1 MSPQFQIAAV
11 ILAAGESSR
20 LGQPKQLIQFR
31 GKTLVRRMVDA
42 ASEADCRPVL
52 VVLGNSKRTS
62 HLHSQ
67 GSPKGEASEHEI
79 DLIEAIS
86 CELKKT
92 GATIVANPNWKRGIG
107 TSIRAG
113 VQHLIEIAPGVEA
126 TVLLACDQPFVDRA
140 VIEGLITLH
149 HETRKPIV
157 AASYAGTLGVPALF
171 DRSRLPD
178 LLGLDDS
185 AGAKSIILSNRDQV
199 AKLPVPEGEIDI
211 DTAEDRER
219 FCVTSDSQ
227 VKNQSLAD

>member
-1 MSPQFQIAAV
+1 MSPQFHIAAI

-31 GKTLVRRMVDA
+31 GKTLLRRTVDA
-42 ASEADCRPVL
+42 ASEAGCQPIL
-52 VVLGNSKRTS
+52 VVVR
-62 HLHSQ
+62 
-67 GSPKGEASEHEI
+67 SETE
-79 DLIEAIS
+79 LVQAIRS
-86 CELKKT
+86 ELKNT
-92 GATIVANPNWKRGIG
+92 GATIIGNPNWKGGIG

-113 VQHLIEIAPGVEA
+113 VQDLIEIAPGVEA

-140 VIEGLITLH
+140 VIDGLITLH

-178 LLGLDDS
+178 LLRLDDS

-199 AKLPVPEGEIDI
+199 AQFAFPQGEIDI

-219 FCVTSDSQ
+219 FCVTSDSEA
-227 VKNQSLAD
+227 KNKTVAD

>member
-31 GKTLVRRMVDA
+31 GKTLVRRMVDV
-42 ASEADCRPVL
+42 ASEAGCRPVL
-52 VVLGNSKRTS
+52 VVLGNGKRTS

-107 TSIRAG
+107 TSIRAA

-185 AGAKSIILSNRDQV
+185 AGATQLSLPLFDLQS
-199 AKLPVPEGEIDI
+199 AKL
-211 DTAEDRER
+211 
-219 FCVTSDSQ
+219 
-227 VKNQSLAD
+227 

>member
-1 MSPQFQIAAV
+1 VCQQAGASKTVRSPQFQIAAV

-42 ASEADCRPVL
+42 ASEAGCRPIL
-52 VVLGNSKRTS
+52 VVLGSNK
-62 HLHSQ
+62 LVQ
-67 GSPKGEASEHEI
+67 G
-79 DLIEAIS
+79 IS
-86 CELKKT
+86 SELKKT
-92 GATIVANPNWKRGIG
+92 GATIVANPNWKCGIG

-113 VQHLIEIAPGVEA
+113 IQNLLEIAPEVEA
-126 TVLLACDQPFVDRA
+126 TVLLTCDQLFVDRA
-140 VIEGLITLH
+140 VIDGLITLH
-149 HETRKPIV
+149 HQTRKPIV

-171 DRSRLPD
+171 DRSRLPE

-199 AKLPVPEGEIDI
+199 AEFPFPEGGIDI

-219 FCVTSDSQ
+219 FCSGN
-227 VKNQSLAD
+227 KENKGRL

>member
-1 MSPQFQIAAV
+1 MSPQSQIAAV

-20 LGQPKQLIQFR
+20 LGEPKQLIQFR

-42 ASEADCRPVL
+42 ASEAGCRPVL
-52 VVLGNSKRTS
+52 VVLGNRKRTAS
-62 HLHSQ
+62 
-67 GSPKGEASEHEI
+67 GSPTEAREHEV
-79 DLIEAIS
+79 DFVETIS
-86 CELKKT
+86 SELKKT

-107 TSIRAG
+107 TSIHAG
-113 VQHLIEIAPGVEA
+113 VQHLMETAPGVEA

-140 VIEGLITLH
+140 VIDGLITLH

-199 AKLPVPEGEIDI
+199 AELPFPKGEVDI